1 MHAVQRTEIRDS
13 MLTCA
18 RNLGETVVTR
28 IRAIDYWGRYAGRAD
43 PDDNILRLCG
53 IDLSIQSKEPK
64 SDYIVPKE
72 ERSAF

>member
-28 IRAIDYWGRYAGRAD
+28 IRAIDYWGRYAGRAG
-43 PDDNILRLCG
+43 PDGNILRLVAQ
-53 IDLSIQSKEPK
+53 I
-64 SDYIVPKE
+64 
-72 ERSAF
+72 